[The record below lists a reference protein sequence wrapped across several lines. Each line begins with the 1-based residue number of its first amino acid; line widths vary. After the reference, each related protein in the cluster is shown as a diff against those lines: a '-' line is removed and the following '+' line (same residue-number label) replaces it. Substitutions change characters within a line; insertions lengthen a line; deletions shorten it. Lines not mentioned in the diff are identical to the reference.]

1 MGEGTGLQ
9 LLRPLH
15 SLDRPHFMGR
25 GGVQVGVPESVTCA
39 YRHEQRPLGLR
50 LLSVLVSVSVSV
62 SVLVLAP
69 APVQEIRRG
78 RLSAQ
83 MAQQIEFRL
92 LIILAFYFI
101 FSSTFLSLFL

>member
-1 MGEGTGLQ
+1 M
-9 LLRPLH
+9 
-15 SLDRPHFMGR
+15 
-25 GGVQVGVPESVTCA
+25 GVPESVTCA
-39 YRHEQRPLGLR
+39 YRHEQRPLVLR
-50 LLSVLVSVSVSV
+50 LLSVLVSVSVWV
-62 SVLVLAP
+62 SVLGFGSGS
-69 APVQEIRRG
+69 PVQEIRRG